1 MSCQAQK
8 FHGIWILRKREKKWL
23 KLSFVDYDELIDRFI
38 HAIFN
43 TNNQLIVVIV
53 V

>member
-1 MSCQAQK
+1 MSCQLQK

-23 KLSFVDYDELIDRFI
+23 ILNFVDYDELIDRFI

-43 TNNQLIVVIV
+43 ANNQLIVVIV